1 MIQQETITAP
11 RRPSRRQA
19 APTPAWGRFAGRV
32 PPLLSSTGH
41 RLPQCAPLSTQAAMR
56 RARELL
62 AFCCLVLSTTG
73 RPSRDFCAQTLNSDV
88 KPGFPKTINPNDSA
102 VLKAARHSVERFNNC
117 TNDIFLFKE
126 SHISRAL
133 VQEGNVLDTEPQS
146 QLGTKNWCHE
156 QDQHEWIVKG
166 LKYMLD
172 MEIGR
177 TSCKKTQH
185 PSLDNC
191 DFQTNHTLQRTFSC
205 YSEVWVIPWL
215 QRFKVPV
222 LHCQ

>member
-1 MIQQETITAP
+1 
-11 RRPSRRQA
+11 
-19 APTPAWGRFAGRV
+19 
-32 PPLLSSTGH
+32 
-41 RLPQCAPLSTQAAMR
+41 MR
-56 RARELL
+56 RARVLL
-62 AFCCLVLSTTG
+62 TFCCLVLSTTG
-73 RPSRDFCAQTLNSDV
+73 RSSPDFCSQTLNSDV
-88 KPGFPKTINPNDSA
+88 KPGFPKTISPSDPA

-126 SHISRAL
+126 SHISRAM
-133 VQEGNVLDTEPQS
+133 VQ
-146 QLGTKNWCHE
+146 
-156 QDQHEWIVKG
+156 IVKG
-166 LKYMLD
+166 LKYMLE

-215 QRFKVPV
+215 QRFEVPV

>member
-1 MIQQETITAP
+1 
-11 RRPSRRQA
+11 
-19 APTPAWGRFAGRV
+19 
-32 PPLLSSTGH
+32 
-41 RLPQCAPLSTQAAMR
+41 MR

-73 RPSRDFCAQTLNSDV
+73 RPSRVLCFSLSDFCAQTLNSDV

-146 QLGTKNWCHE
+146 HLGTKNWCHE

-215 QRFKVPV
+215 QRFEVPV

>member
-1 MIQQETITAP
+1 
-11 RRPSRRQA
+11 
-19 APTPAWGRFAGRV
+19 
-32 PPLLSSTGH
+32 
-41 RLPQCAPLSTQAAMR
+41 MR

-73 RPSRDFCAQTLNSDV
+73 RPSRVLCFSLSDFCAQTLNSDV

-133 VQEGNVLDTEPQS
+133 VQGPSLLMESSGQEGNVLDTEPQS
-146 QLGTKNWCHE
+146 HLGTKNWCHE

-215 QRFKVPV
+215 QRFEVPV

>member
-1 MIQQETITAP
+1 TLPARPALGEKGREGVAAVFLAAEAGDWVTCPNYTTSEELFSLEHRGAGDALPSLESQPRVAGGDLEGPHSTSFNFSDGGGLTCLHGDTA
-11 RRPSRRQA
+11 SGLW
-19 APTPAWGRFAGRV
+19 TV
-32 PPLLSSTGH
+32 S
-41 RLPQCAPLSTQAAMR
+41 
-56 RARELL
+56 
-62 AFCCLVLSTTG
+62 
-73 RPSRDFCAQTLNSDV
+73 DFCSQTLNSDV
-88 KPGFPKTINPNDSA
+88 KPGFPKTISPSDPA

-126 SHISRAL
+126 SHISRAM
-133 VQEGNVLDTEPQS
+133 VQ
-146 QLGTKNWCHE
+146 
-156 QDQHEWIVKG
+156 IVKG
-166 LKYMLD
+166 LKYMLE

-215 QRFKVPV
+215 QRFEVPV

>member
-19 APTPAWGRFAGRV
+19 APTPAWGRFAGRG

-41 RLPQCAPLSTQAAMR
+41 RLTPCAPLSTQAAMR

-133 VQEGNVLDTEPQS
+133 VQ
-146 QLGTKNWCHE
+146 
-156 QDQHEWIVKG
+156 IVKG

-191 DFQTNHTLQRTFSC
+191 DFQTNHTLQRTQENTEMRLPREHLNLPTPHFLLPEGHTS
-205 YSEVWVIPWL
+205 
-215 QRFKVPV
+215 RK
-222 LHCQ
+222 

>member
-19 APTPAWGRFAGRV
+19 APTPAWGRFAGRGT
-32 PPLLSSTGH
+32 PLLSSTGH

-73 RPSRDFCAQTLNSDV
+73 RPSRVLCFSLSDFCAQTLNSDV

-133 VQEGNVLDTEPQS
+133 VQ
-146 QLGTKNWCHE
+146 
-156 QDQHEWIVKG
+156 IVKG

-191 DFQTNHTLQRTFSC
+191 DFQTNHTLQRM
-205 YSEVWVIPWL
+205 
-215 QRFKVPV
+215 
-222 LHCQ
+222 

>member
-1 MIQQETITAP
+1 ADASRALTLGGREVHHDFRDPRLPTGRLSTESSCNSREH
-11 RRPSRRQA
+11 RRPENRVSAFTIPGVSERRG
-19 APTPAWGRFAGRV
+19 PEG
-32 PPLLSSTGH
+32 
-41 RLPQCAPLSTQAAMR
+41 

-133 VQEGNVLDTEPQS
+133 VQ
-146 QLGTKNWCHE
+146 
-156 QDQHEWIVKG
+156 IVKG

-215 QRFKVPV
+215 QRFEVPV

>member
-1 MIQQETITAP
+1 
-11 RRPSRRQA
+11 
-19 APTPAWGRFAGRV
+19 
-32 PPLLSSTGH
+32 
-41 RLPQCAPLSTQAAMR
+41 MR

-73 RPSRDFCAQTLNSDV
+73 RPSRDFCAQTLNSEV

-133 VQEGNVLDTEPQS
+133 VQ
-146 QLGTKNWCHE
+146 
-156 QDQHEWIVKG
+156 IVKG

-191 DFQTNHTLQRTFSC
+191 DFQTNHTLQRNFQ
-205 YSEVWVIPWL
+205 L
-215 QRFKVPV
+215 
-222 LHCQ
+222 LL

>member
-1 MIQQETITAP
+1 MSFQPGCPSHVAEPQGTAWGG
-11 RRPSRRQA
+11 RGEGAGREASFVFCPSRDRG
-19 APTPAWGRFAGRV
+19 PEN
-32 PPLLSSTGH
+32 
-41 RLPQCAPLSTQAAMR
+41 RLPEGSFPVAPPR
-56 RARELL
+56 
-62 AFCCLVLSTTG
+62 G
-73 RPSRDFCAQTLNSDV
+73 PSPGMSNDFCAQTLNSDV

-133 VQEGNVLDTEPQS
+133 VQ
-146 QLGTKNWCHE
+146 
-156 QDQHEWIVKG
+156 IVKG

-215 QRFKVPV
+215 QRFEVPV